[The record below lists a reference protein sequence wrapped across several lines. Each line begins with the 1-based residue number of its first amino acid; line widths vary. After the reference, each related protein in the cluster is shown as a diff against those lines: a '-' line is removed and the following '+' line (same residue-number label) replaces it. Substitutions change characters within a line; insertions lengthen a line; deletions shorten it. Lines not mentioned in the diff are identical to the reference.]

1 MNKKLEELKVAAEDA
16 QLARIVAYN
25 KVTTKAT
32 PDARDAY
39 ISACRAT
46 DIAWDAYTYAQ
57 TAD

>member
-1 MNKKLEELKVAAEDA
+1 MNKKLEELKAVADA
-16 QLARIVAYN
+16 AHDARIVAYN
-25 KVTTKAT
+25 NATAKAT